1 MKLIKSIIFA
11 SAVMLIAASLGCGTK
26 KISEADVK
34 SYADPAAENLMQ
46 AFNDENYDNFSRD
59 FDKVMKEKLT
69 EASFKQ
75 MITQMKPL
83 IGNYVSMNFYQAV
96 SQDKYVVVVY
106 KAKFTKETS
115 DVYVKVTFQKLNDKE
130 YVSGLFFDSPKLR
143 AK

>member
-1 MKLIKSIIFA
+1 MKLIKYVKYA
-11 SAVMLIAASLGCGTK
+11 LLLMLITASFGCGTK
-26 KISEADVK
+26 KVSEADVK
-34 SYADPAAENLMQ
+34 SYADPAAQNLMQ
-46 AFNDENYDNFSRD
+46 ALNDENYNNFSKD
-59 FDKVMKEKLT
+59 FDQVMKEKLT

-75 MITQMKPL
+75 MTAQIKPL
-83 IGNYVSMNFYQAV
+83 IGNYVSMEFYQAV

-130 YVSGLFFDSPKLR
+130 CVSGLFFDSPKLR